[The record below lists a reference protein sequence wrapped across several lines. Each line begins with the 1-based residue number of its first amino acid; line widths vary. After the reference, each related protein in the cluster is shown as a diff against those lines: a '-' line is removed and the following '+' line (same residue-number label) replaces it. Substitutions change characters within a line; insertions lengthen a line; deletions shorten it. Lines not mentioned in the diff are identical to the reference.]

1 MFTYLSFKRFGRL
14 VVDDFLD
21 EDTVGRAPVAEKKST
36 ALNVSDV
43 VGLLPFEV
51 ESFKPS
57 AANSS
62 TRQ

>member
-1 MFTYLSFKRFGRL
+1 L

-21 EDTVGRAPVAEKKST
+21 EDTVGRAPVAEKKSM

-43 VGLLPFEV
+43 VGLLTSEV